1 MFTFIFLAAAI
12 ASFGITIF
20 ARKKRGY
27 ADEYYIPSKQ
37 NPMVG
42 TTVQL
47 RSVRYTSVGVGIF
60 FSLATYASYAAYSI
74 EAAMQQ
80 L

>member
-27 ADEYYIPSKQ
+27 ADEYYIPNKQ

-42 TTVQL
+42 TTIQL
-47 RSVRYTSVGVGIF
+47 RPVRYISVVVGVSFLVFCFAAYI
-60 FSLATYASYAAYSI
+60 SYAVYSV
-74 EAAMQQ
+74 
-80 L
+80 